1 MHAAILLLMLSCGA
15 DPSISQAFCS
25 FDMQTQG
32 LSCREW
38 LDMHSVHKLEQN
50 DMLATSY
57 TTLCLL
63 QATLHYACYKPH
75 YTMLATSHTTLC
87 LLQATLHYAC
97 YKPHYTMLATSHTTL
112 CLLQANKEKYCGIL
126 CKSGRGQDG
135 LLTSDQSCL
144 LQLVVLRKAL
154 CLCESFCGSCIE
166 YIDSLQTI

>member
-1 MHAAILLLMLSCGA
+1 MYGSQIHGLDHARCNTIIDVVMWSKPFYITSLLQFLHAES
-15 DPSISQAFCS
+15 
-25 FDMQTQG
+25 G
-32 LSCREW
+32 LTCTHCTIWSR
-38 LDMHSVHKLEQN
+38 
-50 DMLATSY
+50 TI
-57 TTLCLL
+57 CLL
-63 QATLHYACYKPH
+63 QATL
-75 YTMLATSHTTLC
+75 L
-87 LLQATLHYAC
+87 YAC

-126 CKSGRGQDG
+126 CKSGSGQDG

>member
-1 MHAAILLLMLSCGA
+1 MSSYFVWVQALYGSQIHGLDHACCNTIIDVVMWSR
-15 DPSISQAFCS
+15 PFYI
-25 FDMQTQG
+25 
-32 LSCREW
+32 
-38 LDMHSVHKLEQN
+38 
-50 DMLATSY
+50 TS
-57 TTLCLL
+57 LL
-63 QATLHYACYKPH
+63 QFLHADTGSFMQRVAWHALNAQAGAERYACYK
-75 YTMLATSHTTLC
+75 L
-87 LLQATLHYAC
+87 
-97 YKPHYTMLATSHTTL
+97 HYTMLATSHTTL